1 VRTNRDASLR
11 RSTDPRSYATHYQFP
26 NNNVQ
31 GQPLVECHAIA
42 NIFEG
47 QSGSSIPGAA
57 FLPGSF
63 RAAFRQLSETT
74 VHDVR
79 SSSTNSLRPRL
90 HGCWGS
96 IRAVM
101 DCHRRHFGGLM
112 RILAISPADVFLEP
126 IWQRRGVLDLENHS
140 RASAASR
147 GEGCHRGPCRSN
159 KTAKSTSGNLARRI
173 SAGAVAPVAP
183 AGPSLNAHRA
193 APPRVTCGPF
203 FVEVLLKRA
212 SRGAGMS
219 VRPVPNARGRQTD
232 RPWEQRARDS

>member
-1 VRTNRDASLR
+1 
-11 RSTDPRSYATHYQFP
+11 
-26 NNNVQ
+26 
-31 GQPLVECHAIA
+31 
-42 NIFEG
+42 
-47 QSGSSIPGAA
+47 
-57 FLPGSF
+57 
-63 RAAFRQLSETT
+63 
-74 VHDVR
+74 
-79 SSSTNSLRPRL
+79 
-90 HGCWGS
+90 
-96 IRAVM
+96 M

-173 SAGAVAPVAP
+173 SAGAVAPVTP

-219 VRPVPNARGRQTD
+219 VRPVPNARGRQTRSPVGTAGTRLVARSPRSSGR
-232 RPWEQRARDS
+232 RPGASARGFVRVSLTKPASALPTRAASWRRAEHQASCSFDESTLTACRSR

>member
-1 VRTNRDASLR
+1 
-11 RSTDPRSYATHYQFP
+11 
-26 NNNVQ
+26 
-31 GQPLVECHAIA
+31 
-42 NIFEG
+42 
-47 QSGSSIPGAA
+47 
-57 FLPGSF
+57 
-63 RAAFRQLSETT
+63 
-74 VHDVR
+74 
-79 SSSTNSLRPRL
+79 
-90 HGCWGS
+90 
-96 IRAVM
+96 M

-173 SAGAVAPVAP
+173 SAGAVAPVTP

-212 SRGAGMS
+212 SRGWDE
-219 VRPVPNARGRQTD
+219 RPTRA
-232 RPWEQRARDS
+232 QRAREADPIARGNSGHATRSAVTTFERPPSRGVSARFRAGFAHEAGVGAADSCGELAQSRASSVLFLR